1 MSTSEFLIN
10 NASYTQLIQHSHT
23 ISINVGSVSMG
34 FVRVKD
40 RFGYTQVNFFA
51 LKTLKKWRFLS
62 QSGVKHGQ
70 ATSPLR

>member
-1 MSTSEFLIN
+1 MLLMSTGEFITN

-51 LKTLKKWRFLS
+51 LKTLKK
-62 QSGVKHGQ
+62 
-70 ATSPLR
+70 

>member
-1 MSTSEFLIN
+1 MSTGEFITN

-51 LKTLKKWRFLS
+51 LKTLKK
-62 QSGVKHGQ
+62 
-70 ATSPLR
+70 

>member
-1 MSTSEFLIN
+1 MSTGEFITN

-23 ISINVGSVSMG
+23 ISTNVGSVSMG

-51 LKTLKKWRFLS
+51 LKTLKK
-62 QSGVKHGQ
+62 
-70 ATSPLR
+70 

>member
-1 MSTSEFLIN
+1 MGVPKLLRVHCFNYTLLMSTGEFITN

-51 LKTLKKWRFLS
+51 LKTLKK
-62 QSGVKHGQ
+62 
-70 ATSPLR
+70 